1 MEWSAQIEE
10 RVGEFEKVI
19 NDIELAIKEFRS
31 RSEEEEERAEKQ
43 RKEIWRW
50 NEVRES
56 QTRAETW
63 EEIDEKREQ
72 NINAKLP
79 KLVITKF
86 KDTPTDWLRLG

>member
-43 RKEIWRW
+43 RKDI
-50 NEVRES
+50 
-56 QTRAETW
+56 
-63 EEIDEKREQ
+63 
-72 NINAKLP
+72 
-79 KLVITKF
+79 
-86 KDTPTDWLRLG
+86 